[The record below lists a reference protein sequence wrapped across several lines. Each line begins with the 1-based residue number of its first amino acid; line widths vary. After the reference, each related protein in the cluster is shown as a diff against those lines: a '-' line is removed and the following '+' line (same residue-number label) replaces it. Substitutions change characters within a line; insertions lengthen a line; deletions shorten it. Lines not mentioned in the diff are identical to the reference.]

1 MALFHGFEDS
11 DNPDQP
17 TTALKPFPIFYTT
30 VLPSFLYSQN
40 DISPA
45 DLTKV
50 PAFQEFPFVY

>member
-50 PAFQEFPFVY
+50 PASQEFPFVY